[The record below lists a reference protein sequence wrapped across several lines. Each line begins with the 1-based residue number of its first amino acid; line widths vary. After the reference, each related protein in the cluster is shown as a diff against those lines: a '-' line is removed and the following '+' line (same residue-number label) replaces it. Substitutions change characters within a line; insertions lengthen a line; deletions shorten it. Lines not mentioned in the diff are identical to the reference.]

1 MTLAV
6 MGGHDGYNVQATAA
20 IAAVTTFL
28 ILFTIF
34 GNVLVIIAVL
44 TSRSLKAPQNLFLV
58 SLAAADILV
67 ATLIIPFSLAN
78 ELMGY
83 WYFDKVW
90 CKAYLALDVLFCT
103 ASIVHLCAISLD
115 RYWSVSQAIEYNS
128 KRTPRRIKCTIL
140 VVWLLAAL
148 ISLPPLVFNT
158 NPSEAQED
166 AKRCELNEQP
176 WYILSSSTCSFFA
189 PCLIMILVYVRI
201 YFIAKRRSRKGAA
214 PKKAKAGKKLPRIQI
229 TSSPKPL
236 AGEGE
241 PNGHQVTVREERE
254 PNGHHLGVREGP
266 NGHQLIMRGEG
277 EPDGQ
282 HLRMREEHKGHQLSL
297 REEEHDGHQ
306 VTMREE
312 PIGHNLRVGEEQE
325 PIEHQLR
332 MGEER
337 EPNGHEV
344 TMRDK
349 PKGHHLRMQG
359 EGEPIGHEVTMRNEP
374 NGYNLRMKRGE
385 PDDHH
390 LKVQGDGEPNGHQL
404 RMGEEREPNG
414 HQLRMGEEREPN
426 GHQLRMGEERE
437 PNGHQLRMGEER
449 EPNGHQLRMEREG
462 EPNGHQVTI
471 QEDDHPFVSQEEKKT
486 RSPSPSQSQLGKKPW
501 PGMETLATA
510 KGEVLLVRRVKTL
523 SANPWKR
530 KTHLNR
536 EKRFTFVLAVVMGV
550 FVVCWFPF
558 FFLYSLRAVCSA
570 RRCPIPDVTFKFFFW
585 IGYCNSSLNPVIYT
599 IFNQDFRKAFRRIL
613 CRPWTQTA
621 W

>member
-201 YFIAKRRSRKGAA
+201 YFIAKRR
-214 PKKAKAGKKLPRIQI
+214 
-229 TSSPKPL
+229 
-236 AGEGE
+236 
-241 PNGHQVTVREERE
+241 N
-254 PNGHHLGVREGP
+254 
-266 NGHQLIMRGEG
+266 
-277 EPDGQ
+277 
-282 HLRMREEHKGHQLSL
+282 
-297 REEEHDGHQ
+297 
-306 VTMREE
+306 
-312 PIGHNLRVGEEQE
+312 
-325 PIEHQLR
+325 
-332 MGEER
+332 
-337 EPNGHEV
+337 
-344 TMRDK
+344 
-349 PKGHHLRMQG
+349 
-359 EGEPIGHEVTMRNEP
+359 
-374 NGYNLRMKRGE
+374 
-385 PDDHH
+385 
-390 LKVQGDGEPNGHQL
+390 L